1 MIHRLQTTEE
11 LTKMNKHTHLMIAL
25 LTLCMSLW
33 SIPSQ
38 AADDKPSN
46 KAKQRSTL
54 ADKIWWNQPK
64 KISSLSLSE
73 SQRKQMDNLLNDYL
87 KTHNKHVKKQQAA
100 FSDLGDSLAKNQ
112 QKKTSKQ
119 RDKLAKT
126 IADDVSEQID
136 MMSAVFAL
144 LSDEQRQLMA
154 EQHPKLM
161 SRLWVRTFRQAA
173 IKSNQKG
180 NRKKRQ

>member
-1 MIHRLQTTEE
+1 M
-11 LTKMNKHTHLMIAL
+11 TKQTHLMIAL
-25 LTLCMSLW
+25 LTLSLSLL
-33 SIPSQ
+33 SIPSR
-38 AADDKPSN
+38 AADNKPSN
-46 KAKQRSTL
+46 QAKQRSTL

-73 SQRKQMDNLLNDYL
+73 GQRKQMDHLLNDYL

-100 FSDLGDSLAKNQ
+100 FSDLGDSLASNL
-112 QKKTSKQ
+112 QKKTSKL
-119 RDKLAKT
+119 RDKLAEV

-136 MMSAVFAL
+136 MMSAVIAV

-154 EQHPKLM
+154 KNHPKLM